1 MKNTSIATKQ
11 AWRFGPDTTF
21 PEKVTAYLVTVAVP
35 ADELQERIDKEGA
48 DEAALTLGRI
58 ILDAIRPL
66 EGERGIGTI

>member
-1 MKNTSIATKQ
+1 MKNTSIAVKQ
-11 AWRFGPDTTF
+11 PWWFGSGPRITSYT
-21 PEKVTAYLVTVAVP
+21 VTIVVP

-66 EGERGIGTI
+66 EGEKGIGTI

>member
-1 MKNTSIATKQ
+1 MRNTSIATKQ
-11 AWRFGPDTTF
+11 VWRFYTEGERP
-21 PEKVTAYLVTVAVP
+21 PVPAYLVTIAVP

-66 EGERGIGTI
+66 EGEKGIGTI